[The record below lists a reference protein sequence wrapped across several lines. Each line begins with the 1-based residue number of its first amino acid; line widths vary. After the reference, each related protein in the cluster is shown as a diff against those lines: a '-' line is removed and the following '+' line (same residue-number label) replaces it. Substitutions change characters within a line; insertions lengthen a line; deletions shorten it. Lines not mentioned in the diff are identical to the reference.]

1 MEQDNK
7 KPKILGLAVY
17 IPLVLTIFFMFL
29 AIAESHFSQIYVF
42 GFIPN
47 PFYNS
52 DPFLYS
58 WGGFGVA
65 IFTIAFW
72 LLTIF
77 CLITTV
83 AMIILR
89 ASLVKLRQDNKPVS
103 RKANIIAI
111 IFILLIIGAVWYIYK
126 FGIH

>member
-29 AIAESHFSQIYVF
+29 ATAESHFSQIYIF

-58 WGGFGVA
+58 WGGIGVA
-65 IFTIAFW
+65 IFTFAFW
-72 LLTIF
+72 FIAVA
-77 CLITTV
+77 CLIITI
-83 AMIILR
+83 AMVVLR
-89 ASLVKLRQDNKPVS
+89 GGKAALKQENKPVS
-103 RKANIIAI
+103 RKTNIIVVI
-111 IFILLIIGAVWYIYK
+111 LILLIIGTVWFIYK